1 MKNSIIAASA
11 VLIGSVAASQ
21 HRAHPAF
28 HQRHYAEEEV
38 CTVYTTVYVTA
49 SERTFEQT
57 QRIHFFKNSRITQL
71 TDISRPGCR

>member
-11 VLIGSVAASQ
+11 VLIGSVAASG

-49 SERTFEQT
+49 SERTCKL
-57 QRIHFFKNSRITQL
+57 IG
-71 TDISRPGCR
+71 ISQFGETWENIRTNTP

>member
-49 SERTFEQT
+49 SEGTFEL
-57 QRIHFFKNSRITQL
+57 I
-71 TDISRPGCR
+71 